1 MIKTRAVIP
10 KVNWKE
16 TTSFIKQCSPTESY
30 FYEDRT
36 LCLILYILALG
47 EKISLIKV
55 SLHEIRIHSSS
66 L

>member
-30 FYEDRT
+30 FYKDIT
-36 LCLILYILALG
+36 FCLISY
-47 EKISLIKV
+47 SLVFDVDFPKQAKNI
-55 SLHEIRIHSSS
+55 IN
-66 L
+66 

>member
-30 FYEDRT
+30 FYDDIT
-36 LCLILYILALG
+36 FCLIFY
-47 EKISLIKV
+47 SLVFDKPKKY
-55 SLHEIRIHSSS
+55 H
-66 L
+66 